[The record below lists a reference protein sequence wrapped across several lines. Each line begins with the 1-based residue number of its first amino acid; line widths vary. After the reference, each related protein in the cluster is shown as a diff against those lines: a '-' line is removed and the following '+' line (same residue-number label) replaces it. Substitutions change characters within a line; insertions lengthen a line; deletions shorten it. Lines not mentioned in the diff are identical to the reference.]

1 MTQVRTRFD
10 DRYSKPD
17 ARPVPWDQANDAL
30 ARAELYWLTT
40 IRADGRPHVCPL
52 VGLWFD
58 DRGWFVTGAEEQ
70 KALNLATHQEV
81 AMTTG
86 NNTWAAGLDVVVEGA
101 ATRTTEPA
109 ELQRAAE
116 EFQAKYGDAWPF
128 EVVGDDLDVPDGN
141 ASGGLFVVTP
151 TKVLAFGKDPHSQ
164 TAYHFG

>member
-10 DRYSKPD
+10 DRFSQPD
-17 ARPVPWDQANDAL
+17 ARPPPWDQVSKVL
-30 ARAELYWLTT
+30 AQAELYWLTT

-52 VGLWFD
+52 VGLWLD
-58 DRGWFVTGAEEQ
+58 DRAWFVTGPEEQ
-70 KALNLATHQEV
+70 KARNLAAHEAV
-81 AMTTG
+81 ALTTG

-101 ATRTTEPA
+101 ATLTTEPA

-116 EFQAKYGDAWPF
+116 AYQAKYGDDWPF
-128 EVVGDDLDVPDGN
+128 RVEGDGLNVADGQG
-141 ASGGLFVVTP
+141 AGGLFVVTP